1 MIQGLHIA
9 TQGMTTLMQKQ
20 DQIANNLANVNTTGF
35 KQSGLF
41 ARAYQKYLDDDQ
53 QRVFANREVKADEA
67 YIDYREG
74 PSRKTGN
81 TLDLAIRGSGFF
93 TVMSPNG
100 VRYTRNGNFSLNPD
114 GFLIN
119 TDGAKVMGREG
130 YIRIDKAKEPV
141 TVTATGKVLQGDEE
155 VGVLKISDFKKPY
168 RLIRE
173 GGGAF
178 RPRLPDNPPIESSG
192 FQIKQGFLE
201 GSNVN
206 AIRNMA
212 RMITTYRNFEAD
224 QRALMAQNETLDKA
238 VNQVGRV
245 Q

>member
-20 DQIANNLANVNTTGF
+20 DQIANNLANINTTGF

-41 ARAYQKYLDDDQ
+41 ARAYQKYLDDDER
-53 QRVFANREVKADEA
+53 RVFANRQVKADEV
-67 YIDYREG
+67 YIDFREG

-81 TLDLAIRGSGFF
+81 PLDLAIRGSGFF
-93 TVMSPNG
+93 TVMTPNG
-100 VRYTRNGNFSLNPD
+100 VRYTRNGNFAIDSK
-114 GFLIN
+114 GFLV
-119 TDGAKVMGREG
+119 TSDGAKVMGRDG
-130 YIRIDKAKEPV
+130 YIRLDKAEKPVRV
-141 TVTATGKVLQGDEE
+141 TVTGKVMQGSEE
-155 VGVLKISDFKKPY
+155 VGVLRIADFEKPY
-168 RLIRE
+168 RLLRE
-173 GGGAF
+173 GSSHF
-178 RPRLPDNPPIESSG
+178 RPQLPDNPVRESPG

-206 AIRNMA
+206 VIRSMA
-212 RMITTYRNFEAD
+212 QMITAFRNYEAD